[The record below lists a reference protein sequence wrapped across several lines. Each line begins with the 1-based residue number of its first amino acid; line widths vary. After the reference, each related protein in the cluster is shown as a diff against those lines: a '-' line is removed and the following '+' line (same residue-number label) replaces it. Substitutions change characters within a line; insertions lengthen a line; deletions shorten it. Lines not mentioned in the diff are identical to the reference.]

1 MKPPA
6 RSRIT
11 LPTTLP
17 TQQRGVILLFTLV
30 ALAVLLVGG
39 IALLRSMD
47 GALLQAG
54 NLAFRRDLVNEAER
68 GMAKAIT
75 LLSTGDLASEGNR
88 QAHALDKNYSATR
101 LASDAHGIPNA
112 LLSAANWTASGMT
125 GADIT
130 DSTTGVTL
138 RVVIDRQC
146 VATGDFVDTE
156 CVTLSGTTDTA
167 ADDRYRRVNA
177 EERPVYR
184 ISVRADGPRNTQAF
198 FQTTVV
204 R

>member
-1 MKPPA
+1 MRASARHHRRCTASLPA
-6 RSRIT
+6 S
-11 LPTTLP
+11 
-17 TQQRGVILLFTLV
+17 QRGVILLFTLV

-39 IALLRSMD
+39 VALIRAMD
-47 GALLQAG
+47 GALLQSG

-75 LLSTGDLASEGNR
+75 LLSSGDLATESARSAN
-88 QAHALDKNYSATR
+88 ALDKNYSASR

-125 GADIT
+125 GADTT
-130 DSTTGVTL
+130 DSATGVTL

-146 VATGDFVDTE
+146 VAAGEFVDTE
-156 CVTLSGTTDTA
+156 CVTISGTTDTA

>member
-1 MKPPA
+1 MNAP
-6 RSRIT
+6 RH
-11 LPTTLP
+11 LPTHRP
-17 TQQRGVILLFTLV
+17 THSPAQQRGVILLFTLV

-39 IALLRSMD
+39 IALLRAMD

-68 GMAKAIT
+68 GMARAIT
-75 LLSTGDLASEGNR
+75 LLSSGDLASESSR
-88 QAHALDKNYSATR
+88 QADDLTKNYSATR
-101 LASDAHGIPNA
+101 LASDTHGIPTA

-125 GADIT
+125 GADLT
-130 DSTTGVTL
+130 DTTTGVTL

-146 VATGDFVDTE
+146 AAAGDFVDTE
-156 CVTLSGTTDTA
+156 CVTISGTSDTA

>member
-1 MKPPA
+1 MNAPRHLPKRLPA
-6 RSRIT
+6 
-11 LPTTLP
+11 
-17 TQQRGVILLFTLV
+17 QQRGVILLFTLV

-68 GMAKAIT
+68 GMARAIT
-75 LLSTGDLASEGNR
+75 LLSSGDLASESAR

-125 GADIT
+125 GADLT
-130 DSTTGVTL
+130 DTTTGVTL

-146 VATGDFVDTE
+146 AAVGDFIDTE
-156 CVTLSGTTDTA
+156 CVTVSGTSDTS